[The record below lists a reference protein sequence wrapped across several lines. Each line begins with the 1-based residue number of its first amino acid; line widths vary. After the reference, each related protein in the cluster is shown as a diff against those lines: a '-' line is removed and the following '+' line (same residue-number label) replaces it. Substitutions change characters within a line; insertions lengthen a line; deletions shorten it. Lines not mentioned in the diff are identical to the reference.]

1 MATLFAPLQSEVD
14 NPTQTTTFPSLST
27 AQQKQP
33 TLEQPK
39 INTDIVP
46 RSYLTNQAI
55 AGSEVSTLQQV
66 LAWIAA
72 AKGDFRGL
80 VGIDEAKRKTA
91 LGKSLSPHMLEI
103 SSLINKGKFD
113 DATKYL
119 DEVAGS
125 YGPRATEI
133 IPYLNEMRQR
143 IASKQ
148 SLLLDAKAR
157 VGVLDE
163 ITPQDHPNRPIIN
176 ALKRSLDRNEL
187 MTEQGVNNFF
197 NKMQLHTQQID
208 NRVTV
213 TQPLNLQTASTTL
226 PAVTKDTD
234 VKDYIGVKV
243 AGDNRITEQQ
253 LADVLNGV
261 AVKDSTGKTIT
272 PNSPEATKIR
282 TEYTALLPLRAQG
295 ILADKVQIPPELQ
308 LQFIKESGLFNTA
321 YKIFGTTTVD
331 NMFLADQERKRQLA
345 EAPVLAQQKSPF
357 QGPGAGYGIVN
368 LDDTNPS
375 TFLVE
380 AAPTSYVD
388 VQKSGGKLGFVRQDI
403 IDNEIKPAR
412 TGIQQ
417 LQQIPALFEGMTGD
431 LTQGS
436 RLSAGA
442 ADRISRYLGYPVT
455 HDVELRQIARSI
467 LDRSIEAAYNIR
479 GLRKMDNQDN
489 AEIAAMKR
497 FAAGNFRTVEEYID
511 AAKLLEYQLGQVI
524 RRAVPVE
531 NPTLPVTPQKTAP
544 SQRQGNVQRNRST
557 SPITEEQRQQV
568 LNNEQE
574 TINILRKRYGTS
586 GGQGTVTTPGARPP
600 LIDRSGTTTPVPTE
614 PSVPSAADRIKQ
626 GWKGK

>member
-1 MATLFAPLQSEVD
+1 MDTAFAPLQSEID
-14 NPTQTTTFPSLST
+14 NPTQTVTFPSLSAT
-27 AQQKQP
+27 QQERPKSTQP
-33 TLEQPK
+33 TL
-39 INTDIVP
+39 NTDILP
-46 RSYLTNQAI
+46 RSYLADQAL

-66 LAWIAA
+66 LAWVAA

-80 VGIDEAKRKTA
+80 IGIDEAKRKTA
-91 LGKSLSPHMLEI
+91 LGKSLSPHMLKV
-103 SSLINKGKFD
+103 SDLINRGKFD
-113 DATKYL
+113 EATTYL

-148 SLLLDAKAR
+148 TLLLDAKAR

-163 ITPQDHPNRPIIN
+163 ITPQNHPNRPIVN

-226 PAVTKDTD
+226 SAVTKDTD

-243 AGDNRITEQQ
+243 AGDNKITEQQ

-282 TEYTALLPLRAQG
+282 EQYTALLPLRAVG
-295 ILADKVQIPPELQ
+295 ILADKLQIPPELQ
-308 LQFIKESGLFNTA
+308 FQGMLEAGLFNA
-321 YKIFGTTTVD
+321 AFKFYPPDVMKKMVLEDF
-331 NMFLADQERKRQLA
+331 ERKKLLA
-345 EAPVLAQQKSPF
+345 QAPILAQQKSPF
-357 QGPGAGYGIVN
+357 QGPGAGYGIIN
-368 LDDTNPS
+368 LDDTKPG

-380 AAPTSYVD
+380 AAPTSYED

-417 LQQIPALFEGMTGD
+417 LQQIPVLFEGMTGD

-531 NPTLPVTPQKTAP
+531 NPTLPVTPQKPTP
-544 SQRQGNVQRNRST
+544 PQRQSNVQRNRST

-574 TINILRKRYGTS
+574 TIDILRKRYGTS
-586 GGQGTVTTPGARPP
+586 SGQGTVTTPGARPP